1 MPDSQAHMTSI
12 GVRSSVDT
20 DTDKVWGW
28 TWSLFGVGVL
38 RDDDESDKRYN
49 AEKKTLSLY
58 QTLWDTYAQ
67 KLHKGDGSPV
77 LSPMCLPV

>member
-1 MPDSQAHMTSI
+1 MTSI

-49 AEKKTLSLY
+49 AEKKTTLFILDSLGHLCSKTP
-58 QTLWDTYAQ
+58 Q
-67 KLHKGDGSPV
+67 G
-77 LSPMCLPV
+77 